1 MPRCGISGVRLNS
14 HECESMLV
22 VPPKISWEF
31 RRECASNVIVNF
43 LLLKLSIQP
52 YGKRERFA
60 NKKVKGRTTRLRR
73 MALYKG
79 KVRVGIN
86 LSRIHWILW
95 L

>member
-31 RRECASNVIVNF
+31 RRECANNVIVNF

-60 NKKVKGRTTRLRR
+60 NKKVTGRATRLRR
-73 MALYKG
+73 MAFYKG
-79 KVRVGIN
+79 NVRMGTNWSIIN
-86 LSRIHWILW
+86 
-95 L
+95 